1 MKPRLI
7 KAAETLRDQVNANY
21 PDRDKTSDGWV
32 ADARHLA
39 RGNSDH
45 IPDDEGWVCGL
56 DLDRD
61 LYGKSK
67 PDVMGDLADQLR
79 IAARNGDNRI
89 KYIIFDG
96 RICSRILNWKWRSY
110 KGSNAH
116 KAHMHV
122 SFNKKQSKANGSLF
136 NIPMLGGS
144 K

>member
-1 MKPRLI
+1 MKPKLI

-39 RGNSDH
+39 RGKSDH
-45 IPDDEGWVCGL
+45 IPDNEGWVCGL

-61 LYGKSK
+61 LSGKSK
-67 PDVMGDLADQLR
+67 PDIMGDLADQLR

-96 RICSRILNWKWRSY
+96 RIASKILKFKWRVY
-110 KGSNAH
+110 RGANAH
-116 KAHMHV
+116 RHHMHV
-122 SFNKKQSKANGSLF
+122 SFNKEQSKSNGSLF
-136 NIPMLGGS
+136 NIPMLGRT

>member
-1 MKPRLI
+1 MKPRLV

-21 PDRDKTSDGWV
+21 PDRDKTSDGWI

-45 IPDDEGWVCGL
+45 IPDNEGWVCAV

-61 LYGKSK
+61 LHGKPK

-96 RICSRILNWKWRSY
+96 RICSRILNFKWRPY
-110 KGSNAH
+110 KGANAH

>member
-1 MKPRLI
+1 MKPRLVP
-7 KAAETLRDQVNANY
+7 AAKTLRDQVNSNY

-39 RGNSDH
+39 RGKSDH
-45 IPDDEGWVCGL
+45 IPDHEGWVCGL

-61 LYGKSK
+61 LSGKPK
-67 PDVMGDLADQLR
+67 PDIMGDLADQLR

-96 RICSRILNWKWRSY
+96 LICSRILNWKWRKY
-110 KGSNAH
+110 TGANKHNH
-116 KAHMHV
+116 HMHV
-122 SFNKKQSKANGSLF
+122 SFNKKQSVADGSLF
-136 NIPMLGGS
+136 KIPMLGA

>member
-1 MKPRLI
+1 MKPRLV
-7 KAAETLRDQVNANY
+7 KAAETLRKQINSNY
-21 PDRDKTSDGWV
+21 PDRDTASDGWV
-32 ADARHLA
+32 ADLRHLS

-45 IPDDEGWVCGL
+45 IPDNEGWVCAI
-56 DLDRD
+56 DIDRD
-61 LYGKSK
+61 LSGKPK
-67 PDVMGDLADQLR
+67 PDIMGDLADQLR

-96 RICSRILNWKWRSY
+96 RICSRILNFKWRPY
-110 KGSNAH
+110 KGANAH

>member
-1 MKPRLI
+1 MKPRLV

-21 PDRDKTSDGWV
+21 PDRDKASDGWV
-32 ADARHLA
+32 ADARHLS

-45 IPDDEGWVCGL
+45 IPDNEGWVFAL

-61 LYGKSK
+61 LYGKPK

-96 RICSRILNWKWRSY
+96 RICSRILNWKWRTY
-110 KGSNAH
+110 KGANKH
-116 KAHMHV
+116 THHMHV
-122 SFNKKQSKANGSLF
+122 SFDQKKGKADGSPF
-136 NIPMLGGS
+136 QIPML
-144 K
+144 KKD

>member
-1 MKPRLI
+1 MKPRLV

-45 IPDDEGWVCGL
+45 IPDNEGWVCAI

-61 LYGKSK
+61 LYGKPK

-96 RICSRILNWKWRSY
+96 RICSRILNWKWRVY

>member
-1 MKPRLI
+1 MKPRLVP
-7 KAAETLRDQVNANY
+7 AAKTLRDQVNANY

-39 RGNSDH
+39 RGKSDH
-45 IPDDEGWVCGL
+45 IPDHEGWVCGL

-61 LYGKSK
+61 LSGKPK
-67 PDVMGDLADQLR
+67 PDIMGDLADQLR

-96 RICSRILNWKWRSY
+96 LICSRILNWKWRKY
-110 KGSNAH
+110 TGANKHNH
-116 KAHMHV
+116 HMHV
-122 SFNKKQSKANGSLF
+122 SFNKKQSVTNKSLF
-136 NIPMLGGS
+136 QIPMLGA